1 MYTKPSK
8 SIVRQKIYDKIYNQ
22 CFNSIVKEAFVHSL
36 VYDIDEAEE
45 GSVYSLMQYV
55 DACCEHL
62 GGGKAIL
69 ENAIKTH
76 PTGPKKTLLMDI
88 QKVCEAA
95 ADEVADRATSNEDK
109 STDVYDDAPL
119 EELVRSAGFTKDEFN
134 KFQKNVDNLGM
145 DEIGGIIQDK
155 VRNVLQNEHN
165 IQTRVDKIDT
175 EITNM
180 VNQNNKEREEAKAEM
195 QPDDLDN
202 PNYDED
208 EDLDNA
214 SDAKTDEE
222 APEEVPADDTEDSKD
237 DSEKDKESKD
247 SSDEDDSDME
257 PDDAEKDELNPNAKK
272 SSKDKSKDES
282 DDSEKDSK
290 DTSDDESD
298 NEDKP
303 KKSMSKEEVDEALN
317 VTIKEAFM
325 QAIGVPTSSGIEHRS
340 YFNTLQIAALEN
352 ILWTEDASVLNPD
365 EISYDRLANL
375 TMEAGL
381 PEFRVN
387 KTAMESLSL
396 LGRIKS
402 DEVRQNAMM
411 FKSDVMDAATTDA
424 ITVYTMMECF
434 HTLNLIPGG
443 YQNVRATVESV
454 LPMNLK
460 ITNCKREATKYVKE
474 LGARAAKESAIVS
487 TPVAAMKLLNELDFV
502 HNVLTNCNE
511 AVNASATLESLNASA
526 ETVRKKLTAME
537 STTPTAKKED
547 PFVLRQKKDISI
559 AQCNKIASMTKNIGP
574 LAESIVFEGTSDP
587 NFYDVTI
594 NRKNGI
600 NAHTYVTLESITGNI
615 SKDLATFVKESQLS
629 DKNMPQIIL
638 KKNDGKG
645 TTEVLKY

>member
-8 SIVRQKIYDKIYNQ
+8 SIVRQKIYEKIYNQ

-69 ENAIKTH
+69 ESAIKTH

-95 ADEVADRATSNEDK
+95 ADEVADRTTSNEDK

-165 IQTRVDKIDT
+165 IQTRVDRIDT
-175 EITNM
+175 EIANM
-180 VNQNNKEREEAKAEM
+180 VNQNNKEREEVKAEM
-195 QPDDLDN
+195 QQDDLDN

-237 DSEKDKESKD
+237 DSKKDKESKD

-257 PDDAEKDELNPNAKK
+257 PDDAEKDELNPDAKK
-272 SSKDKSKDES
+272 SSKDK
-282 DDSEKDSK
+282 SK

-502 HNVLTNCNE
+502 HDVLTNCNE

-537 STTPTAKKED
+537 STTPTTKKED
-547 PFVLRQKKDISI
+547 PFVLRQKKNISI

-594 NRKNGI
+594 NRRNGI
-600 NAHTYVTLESITGNI
+600 NAHTYVTLESITGNM

>member
-109 STDVYDDAPL
+109 ATDVYDDAPL

-134 KFQKNVDNLGM
+134 KFQKNVDDLGM

-195 QPDDLDN
+195 QQDDLDN

-222 APEEVPADDTEDSKD
+222 APEEVSADDTEDSKD

-257 PDDAEKDELNPNAKK
+257 PDDAEKDELNPDAKK
-272 SSKDKSKDES
+272 SSKDKSKDA
-282 DDSEKDSK
+282 
-290 DTSDDESD
+290 SDDESD

-381 PEFRVN
+381 PQFRVN

-474 LGARAAKESAIVS
+474 LGARAVKESAFVS

-502 HNVLTNCNE
+502 HDVLINCSE
-511 AVNASATLESLNASA
+511 AVNASTLESLNASA

-594 NRKNGI
+594 NRRNGI
-600 NAHTYVTLESITGNI
+600 NAHTYVTLESITGNM
-615 SKDLATFVKESQLS
+615 SKDLTTFVKESQLS

>member
-69 ENAIKTH
+69 ESAIKTH

-109 STDVYDDAPL
+109 ATDVYDDAPL

-165 IQTRVDKIDT
+165 IQTRVDRIDT
-175 EITNM
+175 EIANM

-195 QPDDLDN
+195 QQDDLDN

-222 APEEVPADDTEDSKD
+222 APEEVSADDTEDSKD

-257 PDDAEKDELNPNAKK
+257 PDDAEKDELNPDAKK
-272 SSKDKSKDES
+272 SSKDDK
-282 DDSEKDSK
+282 SK

-381 PEFRVN
+381 PQFRVN

-474 LGARAAKESAIVS
+474 LGARVAKESAIVS

-502 HNVLTNCNE
+502 HDVLTNCNE
-511 AVNASATLESLNASA
+511 AMNASATLESLNASA

-594 NRKNGI
+594 NRRNGI
-600 NAHTYVTLESITGNI
+600 NAHTYVTLESITGNM

>member
-175 EITNM
+175 EIANM

-195 QPDDLDN
+195 QQDDLDN

-257 PDDAEKDELNPNAKK
+257 PDDAEKDELNPEAKK
-272 SSKDKSKDES
+272 SSKDK
-282 DDSEKDSK
+282 
-290 DTSDDESD
+290 SDDESD

-474 LGARAAKESAIVS
+474 LGARAAKESATVS
-487 TPVAAMKLLNELDFV
+487 TPAAAMKLLNELDFV
-502 HNVLTNCNE
+502 HDVLINCSE
-511 AVNASATLESLNASA
+511 AVASATLESLNASA
-526 ETVRKKLTAME
+526 ETARKKLTAME
-537 STTPTAKKED
+537 STTPTTRKED

-594 NRKNGI
+594 NRRNGI
-600 NAHTYVTLESITGNI
+600 NAHTYVTLESITGNM

>member
-1 MYTKPSK
+1 MR
-8 SIVRQKIYDKIYNQ
+8 I
-22 CFNSIVKEAFVHSL
+22 
-36 VYDIDEAEE
+36 
-45 GSVYSLMQYV
+45 
-55 DACCEHL
+55 
-62 GGGKAIL
+62 
-69 ENAIKTH
+69 
-76 PTGPKKTLLMDI
+76 
-88 QKVCEAA
+88 
-95 ADEVADRATSNEDK
+95 
-109 STDVYDDAPL
+109 
-119 EELVRSAGFTKDEFN
+119 
-134 KFQKNVDNLGM
+134 
-145 DEIGGIIQDK
+145 
-155 VRNVLQNEHN
+155 
-165 IQTRVDKIDT
+165 
-175 EITNM
+175 
-180 VNQNNKEREEAKAEM
+180 
-195 QPDDLDN
+195 

-222 APEEVPADDTEDSKD
+222 APEEVPADDTEDSGD
-237 DSEKDKESKD
+237 DSEKDKKSKD

-257 PDDAEKDELNPNAKK
+257 PDDAEKDELNPEAKK

-365 EISYDRLANL
+365 AISYDRLANL

-381 PEFRVN
+381 PQFRVN

-460 ITNCKREATKYVKE
+460 IANCKREATKYVKE

-502 HNVLTNCNE
+502 HDVLTNCNE

-594 NRKNGI
+594 NRRNGI
-600 NAHTYVTLESITGNI
+600 NAHTYVTLESITGNM

>member
-36 VYDIDEAEE
+36 VYDINEAEE
-45 GSVYSLMQYV
+45 GSVCSLMQYV

-62 GGGKAIL
+62 DGKAIL

-145 DEIGGIIQDK
+145 DEIGSIIQDK
-155 VRNVLQNEHN
+155 VRKVLQSEHN

-180 VNQNNKEREEAKAEM
+180 VNQNNKEREKAKAEM

-214 SDAKTDEE
+214 SDAKTYGE
-222 APEEVPADDTEDSKD
+222 APEEVPADDTEDSK
-237 DSEKDKESKD
+237 
-247 SSDEDDSDME
+247 DEDDSDME

-272 SSKDKSKDES
+272 SSKDKSKDEP

-365 EISYDRLANL
+365 EISYDRLVNL

-381 PEFRVN
+381 PEFRSN

-487 TPVAAMKLLNELDFV
+487 TPAAAMKLLNELDFV
-502 HNVLTNCNE
+502 HDVLTNCNE

-537 STTPTAKKED
+537 STAPTAKKED

-574 LAESIVFEGTSDP
+574 LVESIVFEGTSDP

-594 NRKNGI
+594 NRRNGI
-600 NAHTYVTLESITGNI
+600 NAHTYVALESITGNM

>member
-109 STDVYDDAPL
+109 ATDVYDDAPL

-134 KFQKNVDNLGM
+134 KFQKNVDDLGM

-165 IQTRVDKIDT
+165 IQTRVDRIDT

-195 QPDDLDN
+195 QQDDLDN

-222 APEEVPADDTEDSKD
+222 APEEVSADDTEDSKD

-257 PDDAEKDELNPNAKK
+257 PDDAEKDELNPDAKK
-272 SSKDKSKDES
+272 SSKDDKSKDES
-282 DDSEKDSK
+282 DK
-290 DTSDDESD
+290 
-298 NEDKP
+298 EDKP

-381 PEFRVN
+381 PQFRVN

-502 HNVLTNCNE
+502 HDVLTNCNE

-574 LAESIVFEGTSDP
+574 LAESIVFESTSDP

-594 NRKNGI
+594 NRRNGI
-600 NAHTYVTLESITGNI
+600 NAHTYVTLESITGNM

>member
-195 QPDDLDN
+195 QQDDLDN

-222 APEEVPADDTEDSKD
+222 APEEIPADATEDS
-237 DSEKDKESKD
+237 
-247 SSDEDDSDME
+247 
-257 PDDAEKDELNPNAKK
+257 
-272 SSKDKSKDES
+272 
-282 DDSEKDSK
+282 
-290 DTSDDESD
+290 
-298 NEDKP
+298 
-303 KKSMSKEEVDEALN
+303 
-317 VTIKEAFM
+317 
-325 QAIGVPTSSGIEHRS
+325 
-340 YFNTLQIAALEN
+340 
-352 ILWTEDASVLNPD
+352 
-365 EISYDRLANL
+365 
-375 TMEAGL
+375 
-381 PEFRVN
+381 
-387 KTAMESLSL
+387 
-396 LGRIKS
+396 
-402 DEVRQNAMM
+402 
-411 FKSDVMDAATTDA
+411 
-424 ITVYTMMECF
+424 
-434 HTLNLIPGG
+434 
-443 YQNVRATVESV
+443 
-454 LPMNLK
+454 
-460 ITNCKREATKYVKE
+460 
-474 LGARAAKESAIVS
+474 
-487 TPVAAMKLLNELDFV
+487 
-502 HNVLTNCNE
+502 
-511 AVNASATLESLNASA
+511 
-526 ETVRKKLTAME
+526 
-537 STTPTAKKED
+537 
-547 PFVLRQKKDISI
+547 
-559 AQCNKIASMTKNIGP
+559 
-574 LAESIVFEGTSDP
+574 
-587 NFYDVTI
+587 
-594 NRKNGI
+594 
-600 NAHTYVTLESITGNI
+600 
-615 SKDLATFVKESQLS
+615 
-629 DKNMPQIIL
+629 
-638 KKNDGKG
+638 
-645 TTEVLKY
+645 

>member
-1 MYTKPSK
+1 
-8 SIVRQKIYDKIYNQ
+8 
-22 CFNSIVKEAFVHSL
+22 
-36 VYDIDEAEE
+36 
-45 GSVYSLMQYV
+45 
-55 DACCEHL
+55 
-62 GGGKAIL
+62 
-69 ENAIKTH
+69 
-76 PTGPKKTLLMDI
+76 
-88 QKVCEAA
+88 
-95 ADEVADRATSNEDK
+95 
-109 STDVYDDAPL
+109 
-119 EELVRSAGFTKDEFN
+119 
-134 KFQKNVDNLGM
+134 
-145 DEIGGIIQDK
+145 
-155 VRNVLQNEHN
+155 
-165 IQTRVDKIDT
+165 
-175 EITNM
+175 
-180 VNQNNKEREEAKAEM
+180 
-195 QPDDLDN
+195 
-202 PNYDED
+202 
-208 EDLDNA
+208 
-214 SDAKTDEE
+214 
-222 APEEVPADDTEDSKD
+222 
-237 DSEKDKESKD
+237 
-247 SSDEDDSDME
+247 
-257 PDDAEKDELNPNAKK
+257 
-272 SSKDKSKDES
+272 
-282 DDSEKDSK
+282 
-290 DTSDDESD
+290 
-298 NEDKP
+298 
-303 KKSMSKEEVDEALN
+303 MSKEEVDEALN

-474 LGARAAKESAIVS
+474 LGARAAKESATVS
-487 TPVAAMKLLNELDFV
+487 TPAAAMKLLNELDFV
-502 HNVLTNCNE
+502 HDVLINCSE
-511 AVNASATLESLNASA
+511 AVASATLESLNASA
-526 ETVRKKLTAME
+526 ETARKKLTAME
-537 STTPTAKKED
+537 STTPTTRKED

-594 NRKNGI
+594 NRRNGI
-600 NAHTYVTLESITGNI
+600 NAHTYVTLESITGNM

>member
-8 SIVRQKIYDKIYNQ
+8 SIVRQKIHDKIFDQ

-165 IQTRVDKIDT
+165 IQTRVDRIDT
-175 EITNM
+175 EIANM

-195 QPDDLDN
+195 QQDDLDN

-237 DSEKDKESKD
+237 DSKKDKESKD
-247 SSDEDDSDME
+247 SSDEDASDME
-257 PDDAEKDELNPNAKK
+257 PDDAEKDELNPEAKK
-272 SSKDKSKDES
+272 SSKDK
-282 DDSEKDSK
+282 
-290 DTSDDESD
+290 SDDESD

-460 ITNCKREATKYVKE
+460 ITNCKREATKYAKE
-474 LGARAAKESAIVS
+474 LGARAAKESATVS
-487 TPVAAMKLLNELDFV
+487 TPAAAMKLLNELDFV
-502 HNVLTNCNE
+502 HDVLINCSE
-511 AVNASATLESLNASA
+511 AVASATLESLNASA
-526 ETVRKKLTAME
+526 ETARKKLTAME

-547 PFVLRQKKDISI
+547 PFVLRQKKNISI

-594 NRKNGI
+594 NRRNGI
-600 NAHTYVTLESITGNI
+600 NAHTYVTLESITGNM

>member
-8 SIVRQKIYDKIYNQ
+8 SIVRQKIYEKIYNQ

-69 ENAIKTH
+69 ESAIKTH

-109 STDVYDDAPL
+109 ATDVYDDSPL

-134 KFQKNVDNLGM
+134 KFQKNVDDLGM

-195 QPDDLDN
+195 QQDDLDN

-222 APEEVPADDTEDSKD
+222 APEEVSADDTEDSKD

-257 PDDAEKDELNPNAKK
+257 PDDAEKDELNPDAKK
-272 SSKDKSKDES
+272 SSKDDKSKDES
-282 DDSEKDSK
+282 DK
-290 DTSDDESD
+290 
-298 NEDKP
+298 EDKP

-381 PEFRVN
+381 PQFRVN

-474 LGARAAKESAIVS
+474 LGARAAKESATVS
-487 TPVAAMKLLNELDFV
+487 TPTAAMKLLNELDFV
-502 HNVLTNCNE
+502 HDVLINCSE
-511 AVNASATLESLNASA
+511 AVASATLESLNASA

-594 NRKNGI
+594 NRRNGI
-600 NAHTYVTLESITGNI
+600 NAHTYVTLESITGDM

>member
-109 STDVYDDAPL
+109 ATDVYDDAPL

-134 KFQKNVDNLGM
+134 KFQKNVDDLGM

-165 IQTRVDKIDT
+165 IQTRVDRIDT

-180 VNQNNKEREEAKAEM
+180 VNQNNKECEEAKAEM
-195 QPDDLDN
+195 QQDDLDN

-222 APEEVPADDTEDSKD
+222 APEEVSADDTEDSKD

-247 SSDEDDSDME
+247 SSDEDDYDME
-257 PDDAEKDELNPNAKK
+257 PDDAEKDELNPDAKK
-272 SSKDKSKDES
+272 SSKDDK
-282 DDSEKDSK
+282 SK

-352 ILWTEDASVLNPD
+352 ILWTEDTSVLNPD

-381 PEFRVN
+381 PQFRVN

-411 FKSDVMDAATTDA
+411 FKFDVMDAATTDA

-474 LGARAAKESAIVS
+474 LGARAAKESATVS
-487 TPVAAMKLLNELDFV
+487 TPAAAMKLLNELDFV
-502 HNVLTNCNE
+502 HDVLINCSE
-511 AVNASATLESLNASA
+511 AVASATLESLNASA
-526 ETVRKKLTAME
+526 ETARKKLTAME

-594 NRKNGI
+594 NRRNGI
-600 NAHTYVTLESITGNI
+600 NAHTYVTLESITGNM

>member
-55 DACCEHL
+55 DVCCEHL

-69 ENAIKTH
+69 ESAIKTH

-88 QKVCEAA
+88 KKVCEAA

-165 IQTRVDKIDT
+165 IQTRVDRIDT
-175 EITNM
+175 EIANM

-195 QPDDLDN
+195 QQDDLDN

-237 DSEKDKESKD
+237 DSEKDKGSKD

-257 PDDAEKDELNPNAKK
+257 PDDAEKDELNPDAKK
-272 SSKDKSKDES
+272 SSKDDK
-282 DDSEKDSK
+282 SK

-460 ITNCKREATKYVKE
+460 ITNCKREAIKYVKE

-487 TPVAAMKLLNELDFV
+487 TPAAAMKLLNELDFV
-502 HNVLTNCNE
+502 HDVLTNCNE

-594 NRKNGI
+594 NRRNGI
-600 NAHTYVTLESITGNI
+600 NAHTYVTLESITGNM

>member
-109 STDVYDDAPL
+109 ATDVYDDAPL

-165 IQTRVDKIDT
+165 IQTRVDRIDT
-175 EITNM
+175 EIANM

-195 QPDDLDN
+195 QQDDLDN

-222 APEEVPADDTEDSKD
+222 APEEVSADDTEDSKD

-257 PDDAEKDELNPNAKK
+257 PDDAEKDELNPDAKK
-272 SSKDKSKDES
+272 SSKDDK
-282 DDSEKDSK
+282 SK

-381 PEFRVN
+381 PQFRVN

-474 LGARAAKESAIVS
+474 LGARAAKESATVS
-487 TPVAAMKLLNELDFV
+487 TPAAAMKLLNELDFV
-502 HNVLTNCNE
+502 HDVLINCSE
-511 AVNASATLESLNASA
+511 AVASATLESLNASA
-526 ETVRKKLTAME
+526 ETARKKLTAME

-594 NRKNGI
+594 NRRNGI
-600 NAHTYVTLESITGNI
+600 NAHTYVTLESITGNM

>member
-175 EITNM
+175 EIANM

-195 QPDDLDN
+195 QQDDLDN

-237 DSEKDKESKD
+237 DSKKDKESKD

-257 PDDAEKDELNPNAKK
+257 PDDAEKDELNPEAKK
-272 SSKDKSKDES
+272 SSKDK
-282 DDSEKDSK
+282 
-290 DTSDDESD
+290 SDDESD

-474 LGARAAKESAIVS
+474 LGARAAKESATVS
-487 TPVAAMKLLNELDFV
+487 TPAAAMKLLNELDFV
-502 HNVLTNCNE
+502 HDVLINCSE
-511 AVNASATLESLNASA
+511 AVASATLESLNASA
-526 ETVRKKLTAME
+526 ETARKKLTAME

-547 PFVLRQKKDISI
+547 PFVLRQKKNISI

-594 NRKNGI
+594 NRRNGI
-600 NAHTYVTLESITGNI
+600 NAHTYVTLESITGNM

>member
-62 GGGKAIL
+62 GGGKTIL
-69 ENAIKTH
+69 ESAIKTH

-109 STDVYDDAPL
+109 ATDVYDDAPL

-134 KFQKNVDNLGM
+134 KFQKNVDDLGM

-195 QPDDLDN
+195 QQDDLDN

-237 DSEKDKESKD
+237 DSEKDKGSKD

-257 PDDAEKDELNPNAKK
+257 PDDAEKDELNPDAKK
-272 SSKDKSKDES
+272 SSKDDKSKNES
-282 DDSEKDSK
+282 DK
-290 DTSDDESD
+290 
-298 NEDKP
+298 EDKP

-381 PEFRVN
+381 PQFRVN

-396 LGRIKS
+396 LSRIKS

-502 HNVLTNCNE
+502 HDVLINCSE
-511 AVNASATLESLNASA
+511 AVNASTLESLNASV

-594 NRKNGI
+594 NRRNGI
-600 NAHTYVTLESITGNI
+600 NAHTYVTLESITGNM

>member
-8 SIVRQKIYDKIYNQ
+8 SIVRQKIYDKIFNQ

-55 DACCEHL
+55 DVCCEHL

-95 ADEVADRATSNEDK
+95 ADEVADRATSNEDT

-155 VRNVLQNEHN
+155 VRSVLQSEHD

-175 EITNM
+175 EIANM
-180 VNQNNKEREEAKAEM
+180 VNQNNKKREEAKAEM
-195 QPDDLDN
+195 QQDDLDN

-208 EDLDNA
+208 ENLDGA

-222 APEEVPADDTEDSKD
+222 APEEVPADDNGDSKG
-237 DSEKDKESKD
+237 DSETDKKSSD
-247 SSDEDDSDME
+247 SSDGDDSDME
-257 PDDAEKDELNPNAKK
+257 PDDAEKDELNPEAKK
-272 SSKDKSKDES
+272 SSKDES
-282 DDSEKDSK
+282 DS
-290 DTSDDESD
+290 
-298 NEDKP
+298 EDKP

-365 EISYDRLANL
+365 AISCDRLANL

-381 PEFRVN
+381 PQFRVN

-434 HTLNLIPGG
+434 HTLNLIPSG

-487 TPVAAMKLLNELDFV
+487 TPVAAQKLLQELDFV
-502 HNVLTNCNE
+502 HAVLTGCNE
-511 AVNASATLESLNASA
+511 AVNASATLESLEASA

-537 STTPTAKKED
+537 STAPSAKKED
-547 PFVLRQKKDISI
+547 PFVLRRKKDISI

-600 NAHTYVTLESITGNI
+600 NAHTYVTLESITGNM

>member
-109 STDVYDDAPL
+109 ATDVYDDAPL

-134 KFQKNVDNLGM
+134 KFQKNVDDLGM

-165 IQTRVDKIDT
+165 IQTRVDRIDT

-195 QPDDLDN
+195 QQDDLDN

-222 APEEVPADDTEDSKD
+222 APEEVSADDTEDSKD

-257 PDDAEKDELNPNAKK
+257 PDDAEKDELNPDAKK
-272 SSKDKSKDES
+272 SSKDDK
-282 DDSEKDSK
+282 SK

-365 EISYDRLANL
+365 EISYDRLASL

-381 PEFRVN
+381 PQFRVN

-474 LGARAAKESAIVS
+474 LGARAAKESAFVS

-502 HNVLTNCNE
+502 HDVLTNCNE

-594 NRKNGI
+594 NRRNGI
-600 NAHTYVTLESITGNI
+600 NAHTYVTLESITGNM

>member
-1 MYTKPSK
+1 
-8 SIVRQKIYDKIYNQ
+8 
-22 CFNSIVKEAFVHSL
+22 
-36 VYDIDEAEE
+36 
-45 GSVYSLMQYV
+45 
-55 DACCEHL
+55 
-62 GGGKAIL
+62 
-69 ENAIKTH
+69 
-76 PTGPKKTLLMDI
+76 
-88 QKVCEAA
+88 
-95 ADEVADRATSNEDK
+95 
-109 STDVYDDAPL
+109 
-119 EELVRSAGFTKDEFN
+119 
-134 KFQKNVDNLGM
+134 
-145 DEIGGIIQDK
+145 
-155 VRNVLQNEHN
+155 
-165 IQTRVDKIDT
+165 
-175 EITNM
+175 
-180 VNQNNKEREEAKAEM
+180 
-195 QPDDLDN
+195 
-202 PNYDED
+202 
-208 EDLDNA
+208 
-214 SDAKTDEE
+214 
-222 APEEVPADDTEDSKD
+222 
-237 DSEKDKESKD
+237 
-247 SSDEDDSDME
+247 
-257 PDDAEKDELNPNAKK
+257 
-272 SSKDKSKDES
+272 
-282 DDSEKDSK
+282 
-290 DTSDDESD
+290 
-298 NEDKP
+298 
-303 KKSMSKEEVDEALN
+303 
-317 VTIKEAFM
+317 M

-381 PEFRVN
+381 PQFRVN
-387 KTAMESLSL
+387 KTAMESLTL

-474 LGARAAKESAIVS
+474 LGARAAKESATVS
-487 TPVAAMKLLNELDFV
+487 TPAAATKLLNELDFV
-502 HNVLTNCNE
+502 HDVLTNCNE

-537 STTPTAKKED
+537 STTPSAKKED

-600 NAHTYVTLESITGNI
+600 NAHTYVTLESITGNM

-638 KKNDGKG
+638 KKNDSKG

>member
-8 SIVRQKIYDKIYNQ
+8 SIVRQKICDKIYNQ

-36 VYDIDEAEE
+36 VYDINEAEE
-45 GSVYSLMQYV
+45 GSVCSLMQYV

-62 GGGKAIL
+62 GGKAIL

-145 DEIGGIIQDK
+145 DEIGSIIQDK
-155 VRNVLQNEHN
+155 VRKVLQSEHN

-180 VNQNNKEREEAKAEM
+180 VNQNNKEREKAKAEM

-202 PNYDED
+202 PNYVED

-214 SDAKTDEE
+214 SDAKTYGE
-222 APEEVPADDTEDSKD
+222 APEEVPADDTEDSK
-237 DSEKDKESKD
+237 
-247 SSDEDDSDME
+247 DEDDSDME

-365 EISYDRLANL
+365 EISYGRLVNL

-381 PEFRVN
+381 PEFRSN

-487 TPVAAMKLLNELDFV
+487 TPAAAMKLLNELDFV
-502 HNVLTNCNE
+502 HDVLTNCNE
-511 AVNASATLESLNASA
+511 AVNAYATLESLNASA

-537 STTPTAKKED
+537 STAPTAKKED

-574 LAESIVFEGTSDP
+574 LVESIVFEGTSDP

-594 NRKNGI
+594 NRRNGI
-600 NAHTYVTLESITGNI
+600 NAHTYVTLESITGNM